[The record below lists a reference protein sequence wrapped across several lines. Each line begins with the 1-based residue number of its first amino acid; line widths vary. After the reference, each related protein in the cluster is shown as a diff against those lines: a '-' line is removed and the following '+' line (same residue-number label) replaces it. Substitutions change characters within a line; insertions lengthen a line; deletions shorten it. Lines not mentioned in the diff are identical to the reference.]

1 MGLSGKVGGT
11 AMAGLLAAAKAGP
24 EGALDR
30 LRIAGEH
37 VLGVSNSRVPFE
49 EGDLAASG
57 SVSDDGESVV
67 AISYDEDY
75 AVVQHEDMSLKHD
88 AGREAKFL
96 ENSLNQERDK
106 ILEFVREGA
115 KRRLGL

>member
-1 MGLSGKVGGT
+1 MGLSSKIGGT
-11 AMAGLLAAAKAGP
+11 AMAGLLQAAKAGP
-24 EGALDR
+24 EGALAG
-30 LRIAGEH
+30 LILGGEH

-49 EGDLAASG
+49 EGDLAGSG

-75 AVVQHEDMSLKHD
+75 APRQHEDMSLKHD

-96 ENSLNQERDK
+96 EKSINEERDRVT
-106 ILEFVREGA
+106 EFVAEGA
-115 KRRLGL
+115 RRRLGL

>member
-1 MGLSGKVGGT
+1 MGLSSNIGGT
-11 AMAGLLAAAKAGP
+11 AMAGLQAAAKAGP
-24 EGALDR
+24 EGALQG
-30 LRIAGEH
+30 LIIGGEH
-37 VLGVSNSRVPFE
+37 ILGVSNSKVPFE

-57 SVSDDGESVV
+57 SVSDDGESIV

-96 ENSLNQERDK
+96 ENALNSERDRVM
-106 ILEFVREGA
+106 EFVRESA
-115 KRRLGL
+115 RRRLGL